1 MFEKENQYFPKQT
14 DPQCQLKWNWSTLWL
29 SEGAT
34 NSCHRCAKVPL
45 DLDNFDNFHN
55 LPHKINEREIM
66 LSGKWPTVANG
77 GSGHCEY
84 CKSIEDSGSRS
95 DRQNMLEMPNQVPPE
110 LLVDPTATSV
120 TPKILEIFM
129 NDTCNLKCT
138 YCNPNHSSQWKS
150 EIRKHGGITY
160 PNGDTI
166 GLYSPTAKRMT
177 KHPKRKQFWEKT
189 KEWMLK
195 NGHNL
200 SRLHLLGGETFYQ
213 SELDEMLD
221 VLEKM
226 QNKHLEL
233 NIISNLMVKEDR
245 FKSVIER
252 IKKLLVDRK
261 LGRFD
266 LSASIDGWGPEVE
279 YARTG
284 LKCDHFDKLFSYAV
298 KEKWIVL
305 HTNQTVTSLSVNS
318 IPKLLEKVKEYRQ
331 YNKKIS
337 LYFGAVG
344 GVPQLHPDVFGSK
357 FWSPYLKKIQD
368 CWPDDLETDKTQKSY
383 MEGVFHSIKNEDP
396 HPQKFLYFKHY
407 LEQLDKRRNT
417 NWRETFPHLNI

>member
-45 DLDNFDNFHN
+45 DLDNFDSFHN

-84 CKSIEDSGSRS
+84 CKSLEDSGSRS

-177 KHPKRKQFWEKT
+177 KHPQRKQFWEKT

-195 NGHNL
+195 NGHEL
-200 SRLHLLGGETFYQ
+200 ARLHLLGGETFYQ

-252 IKKLLVDRK
+252 IKKLLVDKK